1 MKKIKI
7 DRAIQE
13 RPATRKQTRNEK
25 IRQSL
30 TEHVDVQVI
39 PAITD
44 REGYEKPKLRVC
56 AYCRV
61 STDMDTQALSY
72 ELQVQNYTDYIRGND
87 EWQFAGIYA
96 DRGISGTSLKHRD
109 EFNRMIEDC
118 KAGKIDLIITKAVTR
133 FARNVLDCISTIRM
147 LKQLEHP
154 VAVYFETERINTL
167 DTTSETYL
175 GLISLFAQGESES
188 KSESLKWSYIR
199 RWKRGTGIYPTWSL
213 LGYEMGEDGKWQIV
227 EAEAEL
233 VRIIYDMYLNGYSSP
248 QIAEILTRSGV
259 PTATNQTVWS
269 SGGVLGILRNEKY
282 CGNVLCQKTMTVDV
296 FSHKAIKNTG
306 QKTQYFIEGH
316 HEPIILKSDWDR
328 VQQMIDEKY
337 YRINN
342 GRAECDSHHV
352 NEDVLEAT
360 YLTAMRRLVD
370 SAEEVVEVVRD
381 GTELALEPENKA
393 AMDRIDEETI
403 QLQEAALALHKAKQ
417 RMEIG
422 AVEYAS
428 RVKEYSER
436 MKELEAERNELQ
448 GTAAKYAEV
457 RMWLDTFIEQTMQSD
472 TLTTVDGTTMKML
485 VDRIHVRN
493 DGIVVEF
500 KCGVAIEQEYVK

>member
-199 RWKRGTGIYPTWSL
+199 RWKRGTGIYPAWSL

-269 SGGVLGILRNEKY
+269 SGGVLGILRNGSYLSGWRNADERSSIDSENTQIP
-282 CGNVLCQKTMTVDV
+282 CHGTGVLLLEGARW
-296 FSHKAIKNTG
+296 AI
-306 QKTQYFIEGH
+306 
-316 HEPIILKSDWDR
+316 W
-328 VQQMIDEKY
+328 
-337 YRINN
+337 YRWHS
-342 GRAECDSHHV
+342 RYH
-352 NEDVLEAT
+352 
-360 YLTAMRRLVD
+360 RL
-370 SAEEVVEVVRD
+370 S
-381 GTELALEPENKA
+381 
-393 AMDRIDEETI
+393 
-403 QLQEAALALHKAKQ
+403 
-417 RMEIG
+417 
-422 AVEYAS
+422 
-428 RVKEYSER
+428 
-436 MKELEAERNELQ
+436 Q
-448 GTAAKYAEV
+448 GTLHCAGSQGRQKHPDKTAGGY
-457 RMWLDTFIEQTMQSD
+457 
-472 TLTTVDGTTMKML
+472 
-485 VDRIHVRN
+485 H
-493 DGIVVEF
+493 
-500 KCGVAIEQEYVK
+500 

>member
-337 YRINN
+337 YRKRR
-342 GRAECDSHHV
+342 GRRTKPRIVLKGCLTGFTQIDLDWD
-352 NEDVLEAT
+352 EDDIASIFYST
-360 YLTAMRRLVD
+360 T
-370 SAEEVVEVVRD
+370 
-381 GTELALEPENKA
+381 PA
-393 AMDRIDEETI
+393 A
-403 QLQEAALALHKAKQ
+403 EAATPAMADHI
-417 RMEIG
+417 EIIK
-422 AVEYAS
+422 
-428 RVKEYSER
+428 VKGE
-436 MKELEAERNELQ
+436 N
-448 GTAAKYAEV
+448 
-457 RMWLDTFIEQTMQSD
+457 
-472 TLTTVDGTTMKML
+472 
-485 VDRIHVRN
+485 
-493 DGIVVEF
+493 
-500 KCGVAIEQEYVK
+500 

>member
-199 RWKRGTGIYPTWSL
+199 RWKRGTGIYPAWSL

-337 YRINN
+337 YRKRR
-342 GRAECDSHHV
+342 GRRTKPRIVLKGCLTSFTQIDLDWD
-352 NEDVLEAT
+352 EDDIARIFYST
-360 YLTAMRRLVD
+360 T
-370 SAEEVVEVVRD
+370 
-381 GTELALEPENKA
+381 PA
-393 AMDRIDEETI
+393 A
-403 QLQEAALALHKAKQ
+403 EAATPAMADHI
-417 RMEIG
+417 EIIK
-422 AVEYAS
+422 
-428 RVKEYSER
+428 VKGE
-436 MKELEAERNELQ
+436 N
-448 GTAAKYAEV
+448 
-457 RMWLDTFIEQTMQSD
+457 
-472 TLTTVDGTTMKML
+472 
-485 VDRIHVRN
+485 
-493 DGIVVEF
+493 
-500 KCGVAIEQEYVK
+500 